1 MTECIPKYPE
11 HSKCSINIGNRKGG
25 RERQRKVEG
34 GGGEAG
40 CCVCFSRKEIEENAQ
55 VS

>member
-34 GGGEAG
+34 VGGKQAVVYVSAG
-40 CCVCFSRKEIEENAQ
+40 RK
-55 VS
+55 